1 MEESF
6 EAKLEKIDE
15 LLNGLN
21 DENISL
27 QDSVELYKKGVLLL
41 KEARDILE
49 NAKLSIKEI
58 DEQGFGDE

>member
-6 EAKLEKIDE
+6 EIKLSKIDE
-15 LLNGLN
+15 LLNSLN
-21 DENISL
+21 DENVSL

-41 KEARDILE
+41 KQARDILE

>member
-6 EAKLEKIDE
+6 ETKLSKIDE
-15 LLNGLN
+15 LLNSLN

-27 QDSVELYKKGVLLL
+27 QDSVKLYKKGVLLL
-41 KEARDILE
+41 KQARDILE

>member
-6 EAKLEKIDE
+6 EIKLSKIDE
-15 LLNGLN
+15 LLNSLN

-41 KEARDILE
+41 KQARDILE

>member
-6 EAKLEKIDE
+6 EAKLGKIDK
-15 LLNGLN
+15 LLEGLN

-49 NAKLSIKEI
+49 NAKLSIKQI
-58 DEQGFGDE
+58 DEQGRSDE